1 MAANTKNNYLKEFS
15 KGILKQNPLLVLV
28 LGTCPALAVTTS
40 LKNGLGMG
48 LAATFVLV
56 FANLIISLLRK
67 VIPDKIRIPAYITVI
82 ASMVTVLQ
90 FLLEAYAHSLNESLG
105 IFIPLITVN
114 CIILGRAEAF
124 ASKNGPLASVL
135 DGLGMGIGFTIALCL
150 IGGIRE
156 ILGNGTIY
164 GLALPFV
171 GEGKLFQPMLLFILP
186 PGGFLVFGLVI
197 ACALA
202 LTRRF
207 YARHPEEALEVS
219 RCAAGCAA
227 CASSC
232 GISEDQALAEVRVS
246 ASAPLASEAKSKD
259 PAAEKGGKQS

>member
-1 MAANTKNNYLKEFS
+1 MATKVKRNYWKEFS

-48 LAATFVLV
+48 LAATFVLI
-56 FANLIISLLRK
+56 FTNLIISLLRK
-67 VIPDKIRIPAYITVI
+67 VIPDKVRIPAYITVI

-90 FLLEAYAHSLNESLG
+90 FLLEAYAPDLNSSLG

-124 ASKNGPLASVL
+124 ANKNGPLISML
-135 DGLGMGIGFTIALCL
+135 DGLGMGVGFTLALGL

-164 GLALPFV
+164 GVALPFV
-171 GEGKLFQPMLLFILP
+171 GPDKLFQPIALFIMP
-186 PGGFLVFGLVI
+186 PGGFLIFGLVI

-202 LTRRF
+202 LTRKY
-207 YARHPEEALEVS
+207 YAENPEAALEIS
-219 RCAAGCAA
+219 PCAAGCAG
-227 CASSC
+227 CTSSC
-232 GISEDQALAEVRVS
+232 SISEDQAIAGATVK
-246 ASAPLASEAKSKD
+246 ASTAVESEAKAKAQ
-259 PAAEKGGKQS
+259 AAEKGGEQS